1 MLFERKPNCFLKK
14 FGHLG
19 KRQYASYVVGVLTM
33 VTLLKEKAGKVTRLG
48 PAAKCQLCYSCNFV
62 NKGCAKDVAS
72 NILKF
77 VLFPPDIKG
86 LLSQERGME
95 VKSTLEVAFEWF
107 CECGAF
113 EQLRKQSKCYSADST
128 VSHGV
133 VKTVTTI
140 MQS

>member
-33 VTLLKEKAGKVTRLG
+33 VTLLKEKAGKVTRLR

-77 VLFPPDIKG
+77 VCFLPK
-86 LLSQERGME
+86 SKACYRRKE
-95 VKSTLEVAFEWF
+95 VW
-107 CECGAF
+107 
-113 EQLRKQSKCYSADST
+113 R
-128 VSHGV
+128 
-133 VKTVTTI
+133 
-140 MQS
+140 